1 MCVVKRYWF
10 IGLVI
15 GLKPISVSFLGLVR
29 LSYNITER
37 EEDQQTQDMRE
48 KLLLIL
54 LIVIYMS
61 KLSCLNE
68 CHFIQ

>member
-15 GLKPISVSFLGLVR
+15 GLKPRSVSFLGLVR

-54 LIVIYMS
+54 
-61 KLSCLNE
+61 
-68 CHFIQ
+68 